1 MTRPKKVA
9 IQTPMKKALLLTC
22 LLVGCAGA
30 QAASRARPS
39 YGEREHALFDD
50 SIEPAAVGLDLDRS
64 YTPSGDPLFAS
75 RVREAD
81 GVVRAKVVSVSART
95 SEHRGMYTLTL
106 MPLEEQA
113 LGPFPPS
120 GAFTVAVD
128 ESSPSVGIVKHLE
141 GGLVGK
147 TFVVFTKEFQ
157 RADGDHE
164 LHAHLAPDTKAT
176 VRAITDIRAKEEL
189 KH

>member
-1 MTRPKKVA
+1 MRSA
-9 IQTPMKKALLLTC
+9 FLLFAC
-22 LLVGCAGA
+22 LVGCAGA
-30 QAASRARPS
+30 QTASRARPS

-50 SIEPAAVGLDLDRS
+50 SIDPAAVGLDLDRS
-64 YTPSGDPLFAS
+64 YTPSADPQFAG

-81 GVVRAKVVSVSART
+81 GIVRAKCTNITTRT
-95 SEHRGMYTLTL
+95 SDNRSTYMLSLT
-106 MPLEEQA
+106 PLEEQA
-113 LGPFPPS
+113 LGLYPPTGPFS
-120 GAFTVAVD
+120 VTIDA
-128 ESSPSVGIVKHLE
+128 SSPSVGIVKHLE
-141 GGLVGK
+141 GGMVGK